1 MTLDNIDDGIK
12 ERKASKGLES
22 ILADFYR
29 LTGKQSENKIIRAE
43 SFKGDRWVE
52 IQKGDTYYIIV
63 EHGYSNAEYKV
74 DKKDLKSIIKRL
86 IDREFPRSHQIRIK
100 NYSKTKD

>member
-1 MTLDNIDDGIK
+1 MPWI
-12 ERKASKGLES
+12 S
-22 ILADFYR
+22 IHSADKLIFSQANS
-29 LTGKQSENKIIRAE
+29 LSENKIIRAE

-100 NYSKTKD
+100 NYSKKKD

>member
-1 MTLDNIDDGIK
+1 MPWI
-12 ERKASKGLES
+12 S
-22 ILADFYR
+22 IHSADKLIFSQANS
-29 LTGKQSENKIIRAE
+29 LSENKIIRAE

-63 EHGYSNAEYKV
+63 EHGYSNTEYKV

>member
-1 MTLDNIDDGIK
+1 MPWI
-12 ERKASKGLES
+12 S
-22 ILADFYR
+22 IHSADKLIFSQANS
-29 LTGKQSENKIIRAE
+29 LSENKIIRAE

-63 EHGYSNAEYKV
+63 EHGYSNVEYKV

-100 NYSKTKD
+100 NYSKAKD